1 MFLKQLYD
9 YLFPTEGVPI
19 GAKSATDG
27 TMKPLLVDSQGRLKT
42 DASGGGGGGTSSTFG
57 DAFPADGT
65 AIGWKANGGA
75 TMVAVELT
83 AAGKVPV
90 DATFS
95 GGVVD
100 QGVAGADPWP
110 VEFAAPQAVTGPL
123 TDAELR
129 ATPVPIS
136 ATDLTAAA
144 AVLGTTTDATVQ
156 GNNTGTINARLR
168 GISVVLNSV
177 WDSLNNWFKVSIQNA
192 TLAVTQSGS
201 WVLSAG
207 SAIIG
212 KVGIDQTTPGTTNAV
227 HATNFP
233 TTVDTNSGN
242 KSASTPRVVVAT
254 DDINLAA
261 INAVSGTTAGA
272 AVITDANGTIQQY
285 LRGLIKLAITA
296 GSFLV
301 RTSVQTL
308 YGSATTLTTT
318 NWVNLASGSG
328 WQSDAISTSGAKDVI
343 LQFKTKGA
351 AGSTLYADFY
361 IAAAFAS
368 GDFTDNA
375 TGTEGTFT
383 AANRKNS
390 RSLGQLALNTTNSV
404 VGELHLKDIFDT
416 MPERIA
422 IIGINNSGGTISNTG
437 ADTVFKYQLV
447 N

>member
-136 ATDLTAAA
+136 AAALPLPSNAAAETGGNLAAAA

-177 WDSLNNWFKVSIQNA
+177 WSSVDNWFKVSIQNA

-242 KSASTPRVVVAT
+242 KSASTPRIVIAT

-261 INAVSGTTAGA
+261 INAVAGVTTGTK
-272 AVITDANGTIQQY
+272 VITDAAGTLQQY
-285 LRGLIKLAITA
+285 LRGLIYLFTTGGQALVTA
-296 GSFLV
+296 
-301 RTSVQTL
+301 TL
-308 YGSATTLTTT
+308 
-318 NWVNLASGSG
+318 
-328 WQSDAISTSGAKDVI
+328 
-343 LQFKTKGA
+343 A
-351 AGSTLYADFY
+351 AGSAVVGA
-361 IAAAFAS
+361 IGAATS
-368 GDFTDNA
+368 GGWTPYKLISAATTNA
-375 TGTEGTFT
+375 TNVKGSAGQLGFVQVININAAVRYLKLYNKATAPTVGTDTPVQTYAIPAATTGAGFT
-383 AANRKNS
+383 LNFGPGLEFTTGIGFALTTGVADADTNAVAANEITVN
-390 RSLGQLALNTTNSV
+390 LGY
-404 VGELHLKDIFDT
+404 K
-416 MPERIA
+416 
-422 IIGINNSGGTISNTG
+422 
-437 ADTVFKYQLV
+437 
-447 N
+447 